1 MEDESS
7 TDVFEWIKSESLDVD
22 VNRQLAEDLQ
32 PHLSAPLLRLS
43 AKLCRRVFVSTLW
56 GSAASFCGGPVVVL
70 DEEPLSRMEPKF

>member
-1 MEDESS
+1 ML
-7 TDVFEWIKSESLDVD
+7 TVNLLKTFSLIC
-22 VNRQLAEDLQ
+22 
-32 PHLSAPLLRLS
+32 PHLSSEAEA